1 MLQTTTTAA
10 YFLSPPSLSLS
21 CTLYG
26 KSDHI
31 HTHKIIIIM
40 EKRLFQIVGGG
51 IQLLLQIISI
61 VLCKG

>member
-31 HTHKIIIIM
+31 HTHTQNNNNNGKT
-40 EKRLFQIVGGG
+40 V
-51 IQLLLQIISI
+51 ISNCRWWDS
-61 VLCKG
+61 VTFTNNFYCTL